1 MPRLA
6 LSFRTKLLATYVALV
21 AAVVAGVLYAV
32 DRKLGDDLV
41 QALDE
46 RVEAQAVAVAGWL
59 SGSGHPPRLAKRL
72 SRVVDARV
80 TVLDAFDIV
89 EGDSLID
96 EDRLGVD
103 PEGHS
108 AAVAAARAGHTG
120 REIRYSPIAREE
132 MYYLAVPAGNGR
144 VIRLAVPT
152 AAIEST
158 RRELR
163 NRLLLISLV
172 GLGGALVLGL
182 LATRAVARPLQT
194 MTRQAR
200 RVAEGDYAAHE
211 RPLQSPDELGV
222 LSRTLSSL
230 ASQVRDKI
238 DELERERDLLS
249 SVIGALVEG
258 VVVVDPESRMT
269 LENPSARDILA
280 QERGDQL
287 ADPELRALVARA
299 VDGGRPAEAE
309 LTLRGRSLLVTAI
322 ALAHPDAAAV
332 LVLYDVT
339 RLRRLETVR
348 RDFVANLTHE
358 LRTPVTAIRGYAET
372 LEATAVD
379 PATRAEFLQTIHR
392 NAVRIGR
399 LVDDLLVLQELDA
412 RPHARLAAEPIDL
425 GLVVQNALRTAQPH
439 AERAQVALK
448 SEVDGALRVLGDPD
462 RLEQVVQN
470 LVDNGIKYGGSEVR
484 IRAEASG
491 AEVSLVVEDDGPG
504 IAEAHLARLFE
515 RFYRVDAGRSREQG
529 GSGLGLAIVKHLS
542 EAMGGSV
549 AVDSAVGRGTRF
561 TVRLRAA

>member
-21 AAVVAGVLYAV
+21 AAVVGGVLYAV

-72 SRVVDARV
+72 ARVVDARV
-80 TVLDAFDIV
+80 TVVDAYDIL

-96 EDRLGVD
+96 EDKLGID
-103 PEGHS
+103 PEGSS
-108 AAVAAARAGHTG
+108 AAVAAARAGRTA
-120 REIRYSPIAREE
+120 REIRYSPLAGEE
-132 MYYLAVPAGNGR
+132 MYYLSVPAGNGR

-182 LATRAVARPLQT
+182 FVIRAVARPLQS

-200 RVAEGDYAAHE
+200 RLAEGDYEAHE

-258 VVVVDPESRMT
+258 VVVIDPAGRMA
-269 LENPSARDILA
+269 LDNPSARDILG

-287 ADPELRALVARA
+287 ADPALREVVARA
-299 VDGGRPAEAE
+299 IDTGDAAEDE
-309 LTLRGRSLLVTAI
+309 LTLRNRSLLVTAI
-322 ALAHPDAAAV
+322 PLSHRDAAAV

-372 LEATAVD
+372 LESASVD
-379 PATRAEFLQTIHR
+379 AATRAEFLQTIHR

-412 RPHARLAAEPIDL
+412 RPHARLASDPVDL
-425 GLVVQNALRTAQPH
+425 GMVVRNVVRTAQPH

-448 SEVDGALRVLGDPD
+448 IEVDPSLRVLGDPE

-484 IRAEASG
+484 IRGEKNG
-491 AEVSLVVEDDGPG
+491 VDVSLVVEDDGPG
-504 IAEAHLARLFE
+504 IADDHLARLFE

-549 AVDSAVGRGTRF
+549 EVDSRPGAGTRF
-561 TVRLRAA
+561 TVKLRAA

>member
-21 AAVVAGVLYAV
+21 AAVVGGVLYAV

-59 SGSGHPPRLAKRL
+59 AGSGHPPRLAKRL
-72 SRVVDARV
+72 ARVVDARV
-80 TVLDAFDIV
+80 TIIDAFDIL

-103 PEGHS
+103 PEGRS
-108 AAVAAARAGHTG
+108 AAVATARAGRTA
-120 REIRYSPIAREE
+120 REIRYSPLAREE
-132 MYYLAVPAGNGR
+132 MYYLAVPAGQGR

-182 LATRAVARPLQT
+182 LVIRAVSRPLQS

-200 RVAEGDYAAHE
+200 RLAEGDYEAHE

-230 ASQVRDKI
+230 ANQVRDRI
-238 DELERERDLLS
+238 DDLERERDLLS

-258 VVVVDPESRMT
+258 VVVVDQGNRMSV
-269 LENPSARDILA
+269 ENPSARDILG
-280 QERGDQL
+280 QERGDEL
-287 ADPELRALVARA
+287 ADPELRQVVAHAVADGRA
-299 VDGGRPAEAE
+299 AEAE

-322 ALAHPDAAAV
+322 PLVHSGAAAV

-372 LEATAVD
+372 LESASVD
-379 PATRAEFLQTIHR
+379 AATRAEFLQTIHR

-412 RPHARLAAEPIDL
+412 RPHARIAAEPVDL
-425 GLVVQNALRTAQPH
+425 GSLVTNVVRTAQPH

-448 SEVDGALRVLGDPD
+448 SEVDAALRVLGDAD

-484 IRAEASG
+484 IRAEKNG
-491 AEVSLVVEDDGPG
+491 GDVILVVEDDGPG
-504 IAEAHLARLFE
+504 IAEDHLARLFE

-549 AVDSAVGRGTRF
+549 AVDSRVGGGSRF
-561 TVRLRAA
+561 TVRLRGA

>member
-46 RVEAQAVAVAGWL
+46 RVEAQAEAVAGWL

-72 SRVVDARV
+72 SLVVDARV
-80 TVLDAFDIV
+80 TVVDEFGIV

-96 EDRLGVD
+96 EDKLGID
-103 PEGHS
+103 PEGRS
-108 AAVAAARAGHTG
+108 AAVEAARKGQTG
-120 REIRYSPIAREE
+120 REIRHSPIAREE
-132 MYYLAVPAGNGR
+132 MYYLAVPAGKGR
-144 VIRLAVPT
+144 VIRIAVPT

-163 NRLLLISLV
+163 NQLLLISLV

-182 LATRAVARPLQT
+182 LAIRAVAGPLQK
-194 MTRQAR
+194 MTLQAR
-200 RVAEGDYAAHE
+200 RLAEGDYEAHE
-211 RPLQSPDELGV
+211 LPLGSPDELGV

-238 DELERERDLLS
+238 DEIERERDLLS

-258 VVVVDPESRMT
+258 VVVIDQRNRLA

-280 QERGDQL
+280 QERGEEL
-287 ADPELRALVARA
+287 ADLELRQLVAHALEEDRA
-299 VDGGRPAEAE
+299 AEAE

-322 ALAHPDAAAV
+322 PLDHSGAAAV

-372 LEATAVD
+372 LESTGVD
-379 PATRAEFLQTIHR
+379 AATRAEFLRTIHR
-392 NAVRIGR
+392 NALRIGR

-412 RPHARLAAEPIDL
+412 RPHARLAAEPVALDM
-425 GLVVQNALRTAQPH
+425 VVQNAVRTAQPD
-439 AERAQVALK
+439 AERSQVALR
-448 SEVDGALRVLGDPD
+448 SEVDPSLRVLGDPD

-484 IRAEASG
+484 IRAERTG

-504 IAEAHLARLFE
+504 IAEDHLARLFE
-515 RFYRVDAGRSREQG
+515 RFYRVDAGRAREQG

-542 EAMGGSV
+542 ESMGGSV
-549 AVDSAVGRGTRF
+549 AVDSRVGGGSRF

>member
-46 RVEAQAVAVAGWL
+46 RVEAQAEAVSGWL

-72 SRVVDARV
+72 GRVVDARV
-80 TVLDAFDIV
+80 TVLDQFGIV

-96 EDRLGVD
+96 EDKLGVD
-103 PEGHS
+103 PEGRS
-108 AAVAAARAGHTG
+108 AAVEAARQGRTG
-120 REIRYSPIAREE
+120 REIRYSPIAGEE

-144 VIRLAVPT
+144 VIRVAVPT

-163 NRLLLISLV
+163 NQLLLISLV

-182 LATRAVARPLQT
+182 LAIRAVAGPLQK

-200 RVAEGDYAAHE
+200 RLAEGDYEAHE
-211 RPLQSPDELGV
+211 RPLGSPDELGV

-230 ASQVRDKI
+230 ASQVQGKI

-258 VVVVDPESRMT
+258 VVVIDQQNRMA
-269 LENPSARDILA
+269 LENPSARDILD
-280 QERGDQL
+280 QERGEEL
-287 ADPELRALVARA
+287 ADPELRHLVTHSLE
-299 VDGGRPAEAE
+299 GGRAAEAE

-322 ALAHPDAAAV
+322 PLDHPDAAAV

-372 LEATAVD
+372 LESTDVD

-425 GLVVQNALRTAQPH
+425 GLLVQNAIRTAQPH

-448 SEVDGALRVLGDPD
+448 SEVDPALRVLGDAD

-484 IRAEASG
+484 IRAERKAT
-491 AEVSLVVEDDGPG
+491 EVDLVVEDDGPG
-504 IAEAHLARLFE
+504 IAEDHLARLFE

-542 EAMGGSV
+542 ESMGGSV
-549 AVDSAVGRGTRF
+549 SVDSRVGGGARF

>member
-21 AAVVAGVLYAV
+21 AAVVGGVLYAV

-59 SGSGHPPRLAKRL
+59 AGSGHPPRLAKRL
-72 SRVVDARV
+72 ARVVDARV
-80 TVLDAFDIV
+80 TVIDAFDIV
-89 EGDSLID
+89 EGDSMID

-103 PEGHS
+103 PEGAS
-108 AAVAAARAGHTG
+108 AAVAAAREGKTG
-120 REIRYSPIAREE
+120 REIRYSPLAGKE
-132 MYYLAVPAGNGR
+132 MYYLAVAAGTGR

-152 AAIEST
+152 EDIENT

-163 NRLLLISLV
+163 NRLLLISLF

-182 LATRAVARPLQT
+182 FATRAVARPLQS

-200 RVAEGDYAAHE
+200 RLGEGDYEAHE
-211 RPLQSPDELGV
+211 PLRSPDELGV

-230 ASQVRDKI
+230 AGQVRDRI
-238 DELERERDLLS
+238 DDLERERDFLS
-249 SVIGALVEG
+249 SVIGSLVEG
-258 VVVVDPESRMT
+258 VVVVDQDGRMA
-269 LENPSARDILA
+269 LENPKARDILD
-280 QERGDQL
+280 QERGEELGD
-287 ADPELRALVARA
+287 AELRDVVARA
-299 VDGGRPAEAE
+299 VERGSPAEAE
-309 LTLRGRSLLVTAI
+309 LELRGRSLLVTAQP
-322 ALAHPDAAAV
+322 LKHRDAAAV

-372 LEATAVD
+372 LESANVD

-412 RPHARLAAEPIDL
+412 RPHARLAVDPVEVAPL
-425 GLVVQNALRTAQPH
+425 VQNVIRTAQPH
-439 AERAQVALK
+439 AERAGVALK
-448 SEVDGALRVLGDPD
+448 SSVAPGLEVLADAD

-470 LVDNGIKYGGSEVR
+470 LVDNAIKYGGGEVR
-484 IRAEASG
+484 IAGEKSG
-491 AEVSLVVEDDGPG
+491 GEIRLTVEDDGPG
-504 IAEAHLARLFE
+504 IQPDHLERVFE

-529 GSGLGLAIVKHLS
+529 GSGLGLAIVKHLTES
-542 EAMGGSV
+542 MGGSV
-549 AVDSAVGRGTRF
+549 AVDSRVGAGTRF
-561 TVRLRAA
+561 TVRLRGAA

>member
-96 EDRLGVD
+96 EEKLGVD
-103 PEGHS
+103 PEGRS
-108 AAVAAARAGHTG
+108 AAVATARTGETG

-132 MYYLAVPAGNGR
+132 MYYLAVPAGKGR

-158 RRELR
+158 RSELQS
-163 NRLLLISLV
+163 RLLLISLV

-182 LATRAVARPLQT
+182 LAIRAVAGPLQT
-194 MTRQAR
+194 MTLQAR
-200 RVAEGDYAAHE
+200 RLAEGDYEAHE

-258 VVVVDPESRMT
+258 VVVIGEGNRMA
-269 LENPSARDILA
+269 LENPSARDILG

-287 ADPELRALVARA
+287 ADPELRQVVARA
-299 VDGGRPAEAE
+299 VAGGRAAEAE
-309 LTLRGRSLLVTAI
+309 LTLRSRSLLVTAI
-322 ALAHPDAAAV
+322 PLAHRDAAAV

-372 LEATAVD
+372 LESTDVD
-379 PATRAEFLQTIHR
+379 AATRAEFHQTIHR

-412 RPHARLAAEPIDL
+412 RPHARLAAEPIALDI
-425 GLVVQNALRTAQPH
+425 VVQNVVRTAQPH

-448 SEVDGALRVLGDPD
+448 SEVDASLRVLGDPD

-484 IRAEASG
+484 IRAEQNG
-491 AEVSLVVEDDGPG
+491 GEVSLVVEDDGPG
-504 IAEAHLARLFE
+504 IAVDHQARLFE

-549 AVDSAVGRGTRF
+549 AVESRVGGGSRF